1 MPLNTAARIVAA
13 TLALVAAI
21 YTINHYL
28 LSAKTEVYKE
38 ALADVEERLDLLEE
52 AVFVKEPKNGEPK
65 GKGAAK

>member
-38 ALADVEERLDLLEE
+38 KLADVEDRLDLLEAE
-52 AVFVKEPKNGEPK
+52 VFPQLPKKDEPK